1 MGRFW
6 LMMGC
11 LFSGLTVVVGAF
23 GAHALRDLLN
33 GEEMVLFET
42 ATKYMMI
49 HGFALLALGLW
60 SHWEKW
66 AQSFWAGFFFC
77 FGILFFSGSLY
88 AMISIKLNW
97 LPYLTPVGGIFFI
110 LGWLNFMF
118 SIFTTK
124 NKFV

>member
-11 LFSGLTVVVGAF
+11 LFCGLTVVIGAF
-23 GAHALRDLLN
+23 GAHILSQVVDAKAL
-33 GEEMVLFET
+33 ELFEI
-42 ATKYMMI
+42 ATRYMMI

-66 AQSFWAGFFFC
+66 AASFWAGFFFV
-77 FGILFFSGSLY
+77 FGILMFSGSLY
-88 AMISIKLNW
+88 AIAFWKVSWIA
-97 LPYLTPVGGIFFI
+97 YLTPAGGVFFL

-118 SIFTTK
+118 SVFKTR
-124 NKFV
+124 NKFI